1 MAITMPASTGLF
13 LGLNEIKHLAVSTKK
28 LLGIFK
34 AVILIKM
41 F

>member
-1 MAITMPASTGLF
+1 MAASTGLF

-28 LLGIFK
+28 LLDVFK
-34 AVILIKM
+34 AIILIQI